1 MRFMDTSS
9 DKLSSRHRGLCCCKS
24 RAPKYLRLLRTR
36 LCLKRHTINLGRL
49 LCKGRDEIVLGLS
62 PHRHAGFRAGK
73 KPVSSKVHDAVTSRK
88 TARFCPNFMFQL
100 FSSIRQNLSHVEH
113 SSKIH
118 SSIIRR
124 GQMIA
129 TRTRMRDRY
138 VPVTP
143 VYASNRLQPVKW
155 SCHTSRSHLA

>member
-1 MRFMDTSS
+1 MPFL
-9 DKLSSRHRGLCCCKS
+9 KLVI
-24 RAPKYLRLLRTR
+24 TR
-36 LCLKRHTINLGRL
+36 LCLKRHTINLERL
-49 LCKGRDEIVLGLS
+49 SCKGRDEIVLGLS
-62 PHRHAGFRAGK
+62 PRRHAGFRAGK

-88 TARFCPNFMFQL
+88 TARVYPNFTFQL
-100 FSSIRQNLSHVEH
+100 FSSIRQNLSHVEYR
-113 SSKIH
+113 SEIH
-118 SSIIRR
+118 SSIIGR

-129 TRTRMRDRY
+129 TRNRMRDRY